1 MQFVRQ
7 VEREPLEKIR
17 RSPELPGDL
26 SGTVDKSGLV
36 LANAAANAS
45 DVFAANAQRMQDDRD
60 KAKVNQAVAGW
71 IKRDQD
77 YKYNKDKGILF
88 KTGADANGL
97 YVKTQD
103 EQDGWRKEIS
113 GSLENDRQRQMFA
126 AAIVPHETSSQI
138 EVSKYEAS
146 ESKKWNAEQADDL
159 VKTQA
164 GVLANGAYKTQEGRA
179 AALASAQQAA
189 ATIYGAEQDPQQAAK
204 HVKEMMAALVSS
216 AAGIMEQSDPGSLPS
231 FVEANKDYFDPVQYN
246 KMMAAADKA
255 ALPVKAQGLSEELYK
270 KFGGDLG
277 DAEDYIRKTYSGNEE
292 DYYLGKTEGYF
303 GDMKRAV
310 AEDQAKVFDTFV
322 VQIGKH
328 AGSASALKA
337 AINNDK
343 TLDEKQKMQLSDAVD
358 SEFKV
363 GDYAPR
369 RSGGG
374 GYGGGGG
381 SDGGRV
387 KTDRDTLMKLYNM
400 VDKRQLFKDSP
411 DWATF
416 YNKYGTKLSTT
427 DLKSFR
433 SLYPGGAGGK
443 GGKPAMSMNLM
454 ETFNKHMNN
463 DKITDLQERAVYID
477 AFNAAHDEA
486 VREKGAELTAQENEL
501 VMARVLEP
509 VSVKSA
515 EKSWWGGVK
524 YKDLRRGDIPDGVTQ
539 NANGD
544 YGVKDK
550 NGHWHEVFWDNGS
563 LSTGGKKPAQSKQK
577 SPGKDWDIPAL

>member
-1 MQFVRQ
+1 MKVPTYERQ
-7 VEREPLEKIR
+7 VADAGPAQVRFDANPPGAGLAMAAAEKSGDGLGAIGKG
-17 RSPELPGDL
+17 LGDL
-26 SGTVDKSGLV
+26 
-36 LANAAANAS
+36 AAGFSKLEA
-45 DVFAANAQRMQDDRD
+45 DRD
-60 KAKVNQAVAGW
+60 DAKVNEALNDYMARSSSLLYDPQKGFMNTRGAGADGVTGKSAEAHNSLRTEVAG
-71 IKRDQD
+71 K
-77 YKYNKDKGILF
+77 L
-88 KTGADANGL
+88 NG
-97 YVKTQD
+97 
-103 EQDGWRKEIS
+103 
-113 GSLENDRQRQMFA
+113 RQRQLFMQNVA
-126 AAIVPHETSSQI
+126 NYDRSVSSSMMKHEGDAMSQWRTDQSKQLMSNTAAIWAKDPDFSMEAQEDAVRSIAIGLFGDQGEEANLSNIKAVRSSMI
-138 EVSKYEAS
+138 E
-146 ESKKWNAEQADDL
+146 Q
-159 VKTQA
+159 T
-164 GVLANGAYKTQEGRA
+164 
-179 AALASAQQAA
+179 ALARAEDDPEGAQKFFDEYKSLMEPADVQTLAPKLTKAVMPVRAQAM
-189 ATIYGAEQDPQQAAK
+189 G
-204 HVKEMMAALVSS
+204 
-216 AAGIMEQSDPGSLPS
+216 
-231 FVEANKDYFDPVQYN
+231 
-246 KMMAAADKA
+246 
-255 ALPVKAQGLSEELYK
+255 EELYK
-270 KFGGDLG
+270 KFKGDLG
-277 DAEDYIRKTYSGNEE
+277 DAEDYIRKTYSGDEE
-292 DYYLGKTEGYF
+292 NYYLGKAEGYF

-310 AEDQAKVFDTFV
+310 AEDQARVFDNFV

-328 AGSASALKA
+328 SAAASTIKT
-337 AINNDK
+337 AINSDNTLNDK
-343 TLDEKQKMQLSDAVD
+343 QKLQLSDAVD
-358 SEFKV
+358 SEFKI

-374 GYGGGGG
+374 YSGGGG

-416 YNKYGTKLSTT
+416 YNKYGTRLSTT

-577 SPGKDWDIPAL
+577 SSGKDWDIPAL